1 MWIEFSIQINKLSGP
16 GRLKLISN
24 FTKKGPQSLS
34 SYFPLIVYIKG
45 FVSSH
50 VYLRSMGKLKKN
62 SKDMQPANIK
72 VQKDRIMCKSIGN
85 QTDDWL
91 ILRSFWLSSSR
102 TCLFFVLNSI
112 QSSWAAKKKLRS
124 ASTTSYDWAV
134 PSNSL

>member
-1 MWIEFSIQINKLSGP
+1 M
-16 GRLKLISN
+16 
-24 FTKKGPQSLS
+24 
-34 SYFPLIVYIKG
+34 
-45 FVSSH
+45 SSH
-50 VYLRSMGKLKKN
+50 VYLRSMGKVKKN

-112 QSSWAAKKKLRS
+112 QSSWAAKKNWGLQAPLPMIGRSPQILYNPTKLTKSQVWNYGCKIRC
-124 ASTTSYDWAV
+124 DW
-134 PSNSL
+134 SKQLSRHTINSKQIKKSSKFF